1 METASATMLPA
12 CHIQDVL
19 SIAGLSVE
27 RRGIGVDNRAIRV
40 FPRRKKSDDASTQVT
55 KRKGGNAPVELTVAM
70 ISTGFHLPQA
80 KAARAMGISATA
92 MKSVCRRLGISSW
105 PYARRRRDHHI
116 STNSTSLPDGK
127 FDAALDPDSPLSSTT
142 LTPSYSHGFHLN
154 VPFKPIQL
162 EASMHM
168 SSGKPSPSC
177 VMKYRSASIPVPSVW
192 DCTSTPIEHALSLST
207 LGPTSTALGS
217 EPESTTT
224 EAESTC
230 WSPLH
235 LGYNR
240 EISLAHFLQE
250 REDNRE
256 DLGFLIHQREPES
269 LGMPPG
275 MAPGL

>member
-1 METASATMLPA
+1 MLPA

-19 SIAGLSVE
+19 SIAGLLTSTSVE

-40 FPRRKKSDDASTQVT
+40 FLRRKKSDDASTQVT

-127 FDAALDPDSPLSSTT
+127 FDA
-142 LTPSYSHGFHLN
+142 
-154 VPFKPIQL
+154 
-162 EASMHM
+162 
-168 SSGKPSPSC
+168 
-177 VMKYRSASIPVPSVW
+177 
-192 DCTSTPIEHALSLST
+192 
-207 LGPTSTALGS
+207 
-217 EPESTTT
+217 
-224 EAESTC
+224 
-230 WSPLH
+230 
-235 LGYNR
+235 
-240 EISLAHFLQE
+240 
-250 REDNRE
+250 NRE

-275 MAPGL
+275 MGPGL